1 VATTGTDADWVV
13 KIVDVYPPDFPDPQP
28 NPAHLRMG
36 GYQQLIRGDVMRSRF
51 RKSFEHPEPL
61 KPGEVT
67 EVAFTL
73 PDVLHTF
80 RRGHRVQIQIQSS
93 WFPLVDRNPQTF
105 VPNIARAQAADFRK
119 ALHQVHRTP
128 KAPSAVTVRVLK

>member
-1 VATTGTDADWVV
+1 MASSVSSSAPATLILLRHGESQWNALNLFTGW
-13 KIVDVYPPDFPDPQP
+13 VDVDLTD
-28 NPAHLRMG
+28 
-36 GYQQLIRGDVMRSRF
+36 RGREEGRRAGAD
-51 RKSFEHPEPL
+51 L
-61 KPGEVT
+61 L
-67 EVAFTL
+67 AADLL

-80 RRGHRVQIQIQSS
+80 RRGHRMQIQVQSS